1 MELLKPKPLKAGDT
15 IGFFSPSFPA
25 TVTAPKRFE
34 RAKGFLMDKGFQLL
48 AGSLTGKSDGYRSGS
63 IAARVEELNALI
75 RNPAVRCIISA
86 IGGTN
91 ANSLLPY
98 IDYDTLMRDPKIIIG
113 YSDATAVV
121 LGIHAQTGLVT
132 FYGPALVASFGEFAP
147 LVESTY
153 SYFQSALMAP
163 PAVPYCI
170 PNPDHWTDEFI
181 DWEEQDRVKEL
192 VQNVLVTC
200 SGGSAEGRLVVG
212 NLNTIAGIYGSPY
225 MPDILEG
232 DILVI
237 EDSLKSIA
245 GVERSFAHLKACGVF
260 DKIGGL
266 VLGKHERFEDQGT
279 DRWPHDVMMEV
290 IGDAGFP
297 ILAEYDCCHTHPMI
311 TLPVGVRAILDADEQ
326 CIVLSECWLDG

>member
-1 MELLKPKPLKAGDT
+1 
-15 IGFFSPSFPA
+15 
-25 TVTAPKRFE
+25 VTAPKRFE
-34 RAKGFLMDKGFQLL
+34 RAKGFLRDKGFQLL

-63 IAARVEELNALI
+63 IAARAEELNALI
-75 RNPAVRCIISA
+75 RNPAVRCIMSV

-98 IDYDTLMRDPKIIIG
+98 IDYDALIRDPKIIIG
-113 YSDATAVV
+113 YSDATALL

-153 SYFQSALMAP
+153 GYFQSALMAP

-181 DWEEQDRVKEL
+181 DWEEQDRVKEV

-200 SGGSAEGRLVVG
+200 SRGSVEGRLVVG

-245 GVERSFAHLKACGVF
+245 GVERSFAHFKACGVF

-326 CIVLSECWLDG
+326 CIVLSERWLEG